1 MSKNLEIKMRP
12 YPYDLR
18 VRIHDYSLTHTIRGA
33 AEIFSVSPNT
43 VRLLRKLF
51 VETGSLNPRDS
62 SYEHPYLITPEG
74 ETYLRLLLSE
84 EVDLTLE
91 EIRYRYESV
100 FGILVSM
107 GTMYNTLERLNFS
120 RKKKTFSDPKKSSAE
135 VKEKYF
141 EKLETIDPEKRFYLD
156 ETGCCLNMALLY
168 GRSYQGE
175 RVYDNRPTN
184 PGTRVNTIAV
194 LTKEGIKAQYSYT
207 CSLNT
212 KVFICYLAAFVL
224 PIIIDGET
232 LIMDN
237 HPVHRAKEVQEFL
250 NKNKINFLFIPTYS
264 PELNPIEEAFS
275 KIKQYIKKQK
285 ARTVND
291 LLNVIEDALNIITK
305 NNVIGY
311 FSHAA
316 QY

>member
-1 MSKNLEIKMRP
+1 
-12 YPYDLR
+12 
-18 VRIHDYSLTHTIRGA
+18 LTHTIRET
-33 AEIFSVSPNT
+33 AEIFSVSPST
-43 VRLLRKLF
+43 VHLFRKLF
-51 VETGSLNPRDS
+51 TETGSLNPRAPLYDR
-62 SYEHPYLITPEG
+62 PYLITPEG
-74 ETYLRLLLSE
+74 ETFLQLLLAQ

-91 EIRYRYESV
+91 EIRYRYENV

-120 RKKKTFSDPKKSSAE
+120 RKKKTFSDPKKSTAE
-135 VKEKYF
+135 VKEEYF
-141 EKLETIDPEKRFYLD
+141 EKLEAIPPEKRFYLD
-156 ETGCCLNMALLY
+156 ETGCCLNMTPLY

-175 RVYDNRPTN
+175 RVYDIRPTN

-194 LTKEGIKAQYSYT
+194 LTEEGIKSHYNYT

-250 NKNKINFLFIPTYS
+250 NKNKVKFLFIPTYS

-275 KIKQYIKKQK
+275 KIKQYIKKKK
-285 ARTVND
+285 ARTVNI
-291 LLNVIEDALNIITK
+291 LLNVIEDALKTITQ
-305 NNVIGY
+305 NDVIGY
-311 FSHAA
+311 FNHAA
-316 QY
+316 QF

>member
-1 MSKNLEIKMRP
+1 LQ
-12 YPYDLR
+12 
-18 VRIHDYSLTHTIRGA
+18 
-33 AEIFSVSPNT
+33 
-43 VRLLRKLF
+43 
-51 VETGSLNPRDS
+51 
-62 SYEHPYLITPEG
+62 
-74 ETYLRLLLSE
+74 LLLAQ

-91 EIRYRYESV
+91 EIRYRYENV

-120 RKKKTFSDPKKSSAE
+120 RKKKTFSDPKKSTAE
-135 VKEKYF
+135 VKEEYF
-141 EKLETIDPEKRFYLD
+141 EKLEAIPPEKRFYLD
-156 ETGCCLNMALLY
+156 ETGCCLNMTPLY

-175 RVYDNRPTN
+175 RVYDIRPTN
-184 PGTRVNTIAV
+184 PGARVNTIAV
-194 LTKEGIKAQYSYT
+194 LTEEGIKSHYNYT

-250 NKNKINFLFIPTYS
+250 NKNKVKFLFIPTYS

-275 KIKQYIKKQK
+275 KVKQYIKKQK
-285 ARTVND
+285 ARTVNI
-291 LLNVIEDALNIITK
+291 LLNVIEDALKIITQ
-305 NNVIGY
+305 NDVIGY
-311 FSHAA
+311 FNHAA

>member
-1 MSKNLEIKMRP
+1 MKAYS
-12 YPYDLR
+12 YDLR
-18 VRIHDYSLTHTIRGA
+18 ARVYNFSLTHTIRET
-33 AEIFSVSPNT
+33 AEIFNVSPST
-43 VRLLRKLF
+43 VHLFRKQF
-51 VETGSLNPRDS
+51 AESGSLNPRAPLYDR
-62 SYEHPYLITPEG
+62 PYLITPAG
-74 ETYLRLLLSE
+74 ETFLQLLLAQ

-135 VKEKYF
+135 VEEKYF
-141 EKLETIDPEKRFYLD
+141 EKLETIPPEKRFYLD
-156 ETGCCLNMALLY
+156 ETGSCLNMTTLY

-175 RVYDNRPTN
+175 RVYDSRPTS

-194 LTKEGIKAQYSYT
+194 LTKEGIKAQYNYT

-250 NKNKINFLFIPTYS
+250 NKNKVNYLFTPAYS
-264 PELNPIEEAFS
+264 PELNPLEEAFS
-275 KIKQYIKKQK
+275 KVKQYIKKQK
-285 ARTVND
+285 ARTVNN
-291 LLNVIEDALNIITK
+291 LLNVIEAALNIITK
-305 NNVIGY
+305 NDVIGY
-311 FSHAA
+311 FNHAA